1 MLGANSAHASD
12 TSQERERERE
22 EKQAR
27 LVLRSK
33 NDTEREVQR
42 QKKHASSASSSSV
55 HRGKNNFPRAAKRH
69 TQHEQTRKGHKTRNN
84 TIIKPTS
91 TSLSVCTR
99 TAKNQSSPLAL
110 PVVFSARL
118 PPAAPRSTS
127 ANPLFFVGLVLL
139 SKSLTA
145 DDDDDVADDDD
156 DGVFYVSHHS
166 RRRRRMSVTRAKET
180 LRQLP
185 SRVLYFT
192 RCACVY
198 LSARS
203 GKKRS
208 SRKVT

>member
-1 MLGANSAHASD
+1 VHLHPLSTGVKTIFLARKGTHTHASRAD
-12 TSQERERERE
+12 GKRE
-22 EKQAR
+22 K
-27 LVLRSK
+27 
-33 NDTEREVQR
+33 
-42 QKKHASSASSSSV
+42 
-55 HRGKNNFPRAAKRH
+55 
-69 TQHEQTRKGHKTRNN
+69 HKTRNN

-145 DDDDDVADDDD
+145 DDDVADDDD

-203 GKKRS
+203 
-208 SRKVT
+208 

>member
-1 MLGANSAHASD
+1 MG
-12 TSQERERERE
+12 
-22 EKQAR
+22 
-27 LVLRSK
+27 
-33 NDTEREVQR
+33 
-42 QKKHASSASSSSV
+42 
-55 HRGKNNFPRAAKRH
+55 
-69 TQHEQTRKGHKTRNN
+69 KGHKTRNN

-145 DDDDDVADDDD
+145 DDDVADDDD

-192 RCACVY
+192 RCVCVY
-198 LSARS
+198 LSAF
-203 GKKRS
+203 GKKTQQQENDVICLSLRE
-208 SRKVT
+208 KNVC

>member
-1 MLGANSAHASD
+1 MG
-12 TSQERERERE
+12 
-22 EKQAR
+22 
-27 LVLRSK
+27 
-33 NDTEREVQR
+33 
-42 QKKHASSASSSSV
+42 
-55 HRGKNNFPRAAKRH
+55 
-69 TQHEQTRKGHKTRNN
+69 KGHKTRNN

-145 DDDDDVADDDD
+145 DDDVADDDD

-192 RCACVY
+192 RCVCVY
-198 LSARS
+198 LSAF
-203 GKKRS
+203 GKKTQQQENDVICLIVLEAKKMCAKQENECFER
-208 SRKVT
+208 RAEGKVFFCFTSFQI

>member
-1 MLGANSAHASD
+1 VLGANSAHASD

-156 DGVFYVSHHS
+156 GVFYVSHHS

-192 RCACVY
+192 RCVCVCV
-198 LSARS
+198 SICVREKNAAA
-203 GKKRS
+203 GE
-208 SRKVT
+208 

>member
-1 MLGANSAHASD
+1 MPILHTQAIRRK
-12 TSQERERERE
+12 RERERE

-42 QKKHASSASSSSV
+42 QKKHSSSASSSSSV

-99 TAKNQSSPLAL
+99 TAKNQSFPLAL

-145 DDDDDVADDDD
+145 DDDDVADDD
-156 DGVFYVSHHS
+156 DGVFYVSHHFS
-166 RRRRRMSVTRAKET
+166 RRRRRRMSMTRAKET

-185 SRVLYFT
+185 SSYFT
-192 RCACVY
+192 RYVCV
-198 LSARS
+198 SICVR
-203 GKKRS
+203 GKNAAGE
-208 SRKVT
+208 